1 MLNKV
6 LKIYLGL
13 LLLGSLLYANE
24 DAPKNWWKKGSY
36 EYNSTNQI
44 LTHVEGMFRYS
55 EADGNN
61 KDKDISATLSAKIRK
76 NHYGASLSYTKT
88 RESVKMFDDKS
99 STTPIETDI
108 DESELS
114 LILAYDINKDLYIN
128 GGYSNSRDIAFEV
141 YNQTT
146 MYLGL
151 GYRLLTLDSHRL
163 SIFASKGSE
172 DISFGTYPQLPSGKT
187 NGYYYQANYTWMIN
201 EGVSLDT
208 SYSYLQADMKNRDT
222 SLFTTQLLIGLSQ
235 NISFL
240 VGYRDEYMEA
250 QDTVN
255 RYTNDST
262 TYTAIKFEY

>member
-1 MLNKV
+1 MLNRV

-24 DAPKNWWKKGSY
+24 NTPANWWQKGSY
-36 EYNSTNQI
+36 EYNATNEV

-55 EADGNN
+55 KTDGNDKN
-61 KDKDISATLSAKIRK
+61 KDLSATLSAKIRK
-76 NHYGASLSYTKT
+76 NHFGASLSFTKT
-88 RESVKMFDDKS
+88 RESRKMFDDKS
-99 STTPIETDI
+99 STTPIETEK
-108 DESELS
+108 DEYELS
-114 LILAYDINKDLYIN
+114 FVLGYDISEDFYLNAGYI
-128 GGYSNSRDIAFEV
+128 NSRDISFEV

-146 MYLGL
+146 MYFGV

-163 SIFASKGSE
+163 TIFASKGSE

-187 NGYYYQANYTWMIN
+187 NGYYYQTNYTWMITQ
-201 EGVSLDT
+201 GVTLDT

-222 SLFTTQLLIGLSQ
+222 SLFTAQLIIGVSKH
-235 NISFL
+235 ISFL
-240 VGYRDEYMEA
+240 IGYRDEYMAA

-262 TYTAIKFEY
+262 TYTALKFQF